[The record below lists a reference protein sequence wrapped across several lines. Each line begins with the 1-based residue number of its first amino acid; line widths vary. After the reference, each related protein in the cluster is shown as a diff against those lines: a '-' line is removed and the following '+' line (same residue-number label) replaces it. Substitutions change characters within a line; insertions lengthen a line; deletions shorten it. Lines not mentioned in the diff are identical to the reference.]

1 MNDSS
6 ELITYDVDE
15 LKSMETDALLIQIIA
30 REDLK
35 RPNRQYELR
44 AAELHDKLV
53 AEAKVYVAEM
63 ETFGIPKLTEAMQA
77 VIAAYEGGD

>member
-6 ELITYDVDE
+6 ELITYDVDDLQGMTE
-15 LKSMETDALLIQIIA
+15 KKLLIQLIA

-44 AAELHDKLV
+44 ADELKDKLV
-53 AEAKVYVAEM
+53 AEAKVYVGQMNE
-63 ETFGIPKLTEAMQA
+63 FGIPKLTEAMQA